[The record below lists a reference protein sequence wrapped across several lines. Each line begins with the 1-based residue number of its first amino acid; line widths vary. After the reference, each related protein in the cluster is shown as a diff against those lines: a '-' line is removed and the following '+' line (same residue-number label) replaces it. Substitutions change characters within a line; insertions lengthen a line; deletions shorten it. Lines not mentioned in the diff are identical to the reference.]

1 MNNDGPD
8 GGRGSL
14 RVGSLAHRN
23 GPMHSDL
30 QNLIHLQKLDL
41 ASEEARRIVSSAP
54 ERIAALDALLHSAQD
69 ALASAKSRKVEN
81 EEQRRTV
88 EKDRSAIRARRSKY
102 QDQTMEV
109 KTNREFHA
117 IQKEIEAADQEI
129 ARLDDQDLELM
140 VAADEIAAAVKAAEA
155 GLKQAD
161 KDIAA
166 ERAGIETQVGAAK
179 TSLDTLARE
188 RTTVASA
195 LSPDILNLFD
205 GLSRTRKGIA
215 TAEAKD
221 GLCAA
226 CNVRLRVQTFGLVR
240 RNDSIIQCESCKR
253 ILYYVPPPAPQPGPT
268 A

>member
-1 MNNDGPD
+1 MTI
-8 GGRGSL
+8 
-14 RVGSLAHRN
+14 
-23 GPMHSDL
+23 GPMHPDL
-30 QNLIHLQKLDL
+30 QNLIRLQKLDL
-41 ASEEARRIVSSAP
+41 AAEEANRAVNTAP
-54 ERIAALDALLHSAQD
+54 ERIAALDALLHTAQD
-69 ALASAKSRKVEN
+69 ALAAAKARKAEN
-81 EEQRRTV
+81 EEQRRAV

-117 IQKEIEAADQEI
+117 MQKEIEVADHEI

-140 VAADEIAAAVKAAEA
+140 VAADDIAGAIKAAEA

-166 ERAGIETQVGAAK
+166 ERAAIESQVGAAK
-179 TSLDTLARE
+179 ASLETLARE
-188 RTTVASA
+188 RTTIAAA
-195 LSPDILNLFD
+195 LPPDILNLFE

-215 TAEAKD
+215 TAEARD
-221 GLCAA
+221 GLCVA

-253 ILYYVPPPAPQPGPT
+253 ILYYVPPAPPQPGPT